1 MGFSSQ
7 FDRKRLMPDLRLLP
21 AFILAVV
28 VLMLI
33 PGPNVA
39 LIVPTTGRSPIN
51 R

>member
-1 MGFSSQ
+1 
-7 FDRKRLMPDLRLLP
+7 MPDLHLPP